1 MSLINGVLLCT
12 AHDGMESASEG
23 VGVAQPFGQMTWAVL
38 DQELPSFPNSN
49 TMELS
54 YTFPDGIQSVRVEA
68 CEELTSCLLCLF
80 SPLSAAL
87 DVEPPT
93 FRRQAFP
100 SKWPVLYFWFAG
112 VQQEQMIPC
121 CDL

>member
-12 AHDGMESASEG
+12 AHDGIESASEG
-23 VGVAQPFGQMTWAVL
+23 VGVAQPFGQMTWVVL

-80 SPLSAAL
+80 SPLSAAHGCEAA
-87 DVEPPT
+87 DVPT
-93 FRRQAFP
+93 
-100 SKWPVLYFWFAG
+100 AG
-112 VQQEQMIPC
+112 VPFQVASLVFLVRRRSAGVNDSM
-121 CDL
+121 L